1 MFMNIKKSFIPIVL
15 FISIFVA
22 GCSTKDTI
30 TVGTQTFTET
40 KILGYMYKYLIEQ
53 STNKVKVNVKTDLS
67 SSPFI
72 VNALKEREIE
82 LGTLYTG
89 EIFNN
94 WFPIQQTKDKKKVL
108 HQAQAGFR
116 KYHQFKWYNPIGF
129 ENTYAFT
136 VTKEMADKYN
146 LKKISDLKAVAK
158 DMRLGVDTSW
168 MERDNDGYKPFIK
181 TYGLTFKNV
190 FPMEINLVY
199 KAVDNKQMDIVL
211 AYSSDAR
218 IKQYNLVTLED
229 DRNFF
234 PPYETSTVALQETL
248 KKYPEIDGALK
259 KLQGKIDINTIRTLN
274 AKVDIDMQDPEQV
287 AKQYLQ
293 EQGLLK

>member
-1 MFMNIKKSFIPIVL
+1 MKL
-15 FISIFVA
+15 QTALLSIA
-22 GCSTKDTI
+22 LSILILLTGCSTKDTI

-40 KILGYMYKYLIEQ
+40 KILGYMYKHLIEQ
-53 STNKVKVNVKTDLS
+53 DSNVDVDVKTDLS

-72 VNALKEREIE
+72 VNALKENEIQ

-89 EIFNN
+89 EIFND
-94 WFPIQQTKDKKKVL
+94 WFPIQQTKDKQSVL
-108 HQAQAGFR
+108 RQAQQGFS
-116 KYHQFKWYNPIGF
+116 KYYHYKWYNPLGF

-136 VTKEMADKYN
+136 VTKKVADKYN
-146 LKKISDLKAVAK
+146 LKKISDLKKVSK

-168 MERDNDGYKPFIK
+168 MERDNDGYKPFVK
-181 TYGLTFKNV
+181 TYGLSFKNV

-199 KAVDNKQMDIVL
+199 KAVANKQMDIVL

-229 DRNFF
+229 DRHFF
-234 PPYETSTVALQETL
+234 PPYDASTVALEETL
-248 KKYPEIDGALK
+248 KKYPNVDKALQ
-259 KLQGKIDINTIRTLN
+259 KLSGKINIDTIRTLN

-287 AKQYLQ
+287 AKEFLQ
-293 EQGLLK
+293 QQGLLKK

>member
-1 MFMNIKKSFIPIVL
+1 MRLQKALLPIAL
-15 FISIFVA
+15 SMLILLT

-53 STNKVKVNVKTDLS
+53 DSNVNVDVKTDLS

-72 VNALKEREIE
+72 VNALKENEIQ

-89 EIFNN
+89 EIFND
-94 WFPIQQTKDKKKVL
+94 WFPIQQTKDKQSVL
-108 HQAQAGFR
+108 RQAQQGFS
-116 KYHQFKWYNPIGF
+116 KYYHYKWYTPLGF

-136 VTKEMADKYN
+136 VTKEVADKYN
-146 LKKISDLKAVAK
+146 LKKISDLKKVSK
-158 DMRLGVDTSW
+158 EMRLGVDTSW
-168 MERDNDGYKPFIK
+168 MERDNDGYKPFVK
-181 TYGLTFKNV
+181 TYGLSFKNV

-199 KAVDNKQMDIVL
+199 KAVANKQMDIVL

-229 DRNFF
+229 DRHFF
-234 PPYETSTVALQETL
+234 PPYDASTVTLEETL
-248 KKYPEIDGALK
+248 KKYPTMDKALQ
-259 KLQGKIDINTIRTLN
+259 KLSGKIDIDTIRTLN
-274 AKVDIDMQDPEQV
+274 AKVDIDMQEPEQV
-287 AKQYLQ
+287 AKEFLQ
-293 EQGLLK
+293 QQGLLKK